1 MERKHYSLEP
11 GETNRITRISQVLF
25 GLVCLGI
32 AIFWLI
38 YNFRSVR
45 SDSTLWLTILFL
57 AGFGSYLIWAGLGY
71 SYKFIEFSETKIR
84 IKNNSFLPV
93 MEIRAEEME
102 RIEVF
107 PLKVII
113 ILKSSKK
120 ILTRFGV
127 SDTEKVEKIKD
138 EIMKFATDTGIRTD
152 LKNEDL

>member
-1 MERKHYSLEP
+1 
-11 GETNRITRISQVLF
+11 
-25 GLVCLGI
+25 
-32 AIFWLI
+32 
-38 YNFRSVR
+38 
-45 SDSTLWLTILFL
+45 LFL